1 VAMKTFGWPES
12 KRCAVSLT
20 FDDARLSQLEVGV
33 PLLTAAGLRATFFV
47 LPTAVMP
54 RLEDWQAAA
63 GRGHEIG
70 NHTLTHPCSG
80 NYRFSRENALEEYTL
95 ERIADEID
103 GAQSALN
110 AMFGAAPKS
119 FAYPCGET
127 FVGRG
132 ETCASFVPLVAKTF
146 VVGRGAKSEDHNDP
160 AFCDLAQ
167 TLSMRMDGA
176 SMEWLIERINLCE
189 REGGWLILT
198 GHEVGTNDG
207 YGIATETL
215 RGLCAELKK
224 RESVWVD
231 TVGTVGEYILQRRD

>member
-1 VAMKTFGWPES
+1 MVTVSFSWPQG
-12 KRCAVSLT
+12 KRCAVSLS
-20 FDDARLSQLEVGV
+20 FDDARLSQLESGV
-33 PLLTAAGLRATFFV
+33 PILDAAGIRATFFV

-54 RLEDWQAAA
+54 KLDAWQAAA
-63 GRGHEIG
+63 LRGHEIG

-80 NYRFSRENALEEYTL
+80 NYRFSRENALEDYTL
-95 ERIADEID
+95 ERIGDEID

-132 ETCASFVPLVAKTF
+132 EACASFVPLVAKAF

-167 TLSMRMDGA
+167 VLSMRMDGV
-176 SMEWLIERINLCE
+176 SIDWLNARLEHCE

-198 GHEVGTNDG
+198 GHEVGSSDG

-215 RGLCAELKK
+215 RLLCDELKK
-224 RESVWVD
+224 RAGVWTE
-231 TVGTVGEYILQRRD
+231 TVGAVGAYIAHARR